1 MEKHL
6 HEAIFWQV
14 YGNDL
19 NLPHSFTYLLN
30 KSVVGTY
37 YAPSPGTGPG
47 NSAMKK
53 EQSPALVKLPL
64 WRRKTD
70 KRNILKSIYVR

>member
-1 MEKHL
+1 MHKLMEKHL

-37 YAPSPGTGPG
+37 YVPSPGAGPG

-64 WRRKTD
+64 
-70 KRNILKSIYVR
+70 

>member
-1 MEKHL
+1 MHKLMEKHL
-6 HEAIFWQV
+6 LKAIFWQV

-19 NLPHSFTYLLN
+19 NLPQSFTYLLN

-37 YAPSPGTGPG
+37 YVSSPGAGPG
-47 NSAMKK
+47 NLAMKK

-64 WRRKTD
+64 
-70 KRNILKSIYVR
+70 